1 MRVVHCI
8 TGLSGDGAQRM
19 LLRLVIQLQK
29 RSVDN
34 LVISLSKR
42 EALAYDFE
50 QQGIPVH
57 SLGMQH
63 PSQIVGGLAQLG
75 ALMRAIAPDVLQGWM
90 YHANL
95 AVSSVAPFL
104 RTKPPVVW
112 NIRRGMDDYAE
123 RKFSTRAVVRAN
135 AMLSARA
142 CRIVYCTQESRE
154 QHESFGFASPH
165 GIVIGNGFDTTIFA
179 PHAEKRRAVRVRY
192 GIADHEILIGNIG
205 RDDHAKGRSFL
216 FEAFGRLLQR
226 VPHAR
231 LLLVGRG
238 MEESNRELRGALVA
252 SRIAAHVILVGEYS
266 PISELYPAMDIL
278 CSASVAEG
286 FPNVI
291 AEAMASGVPC
301 VATDTGNTKALVEG
315 VGIVVSSRSGTCLA
329 EGLTAMCD
337 EGDDRRRARGLLA
350 RERLKTAHSLTR
362 VVDDYESLYARVAE
376 RDLVLNPLHEEHIQP
391 SF

>member
-1 MRVVHCI
+1 
-8 TGLSGDGAQRM
+8 
-19 LLRLVIQLQK
+19 
-29 RSVDN
+29 
-34 LVISLSKR
+34 
-42 EALAYDFE
+42 
-50 QQGIPVH
+50 
-57 SLGMQH
+57 
-63 PSQIVGGLAQLG
+63 
-75 ALMRAIAPDVLQGWM
+75 
-90 YHANL
+90 
-95 AVSSVAPFL
+95 
-104 RTKPPVVW
+104 
-112 NIRRGMDDYAE
+112 
-123 RKFSTRAVVRAN
+123 
-135 AMLSARA
+135 
-142 CRIVYCTQESRE
+142 
-154 QHESFGFASPH
+154 
-165 GIVIGNGFDTTIFA
+165 
-179 PHAEKRRAVRVRY
+179 
-192 GIADHEILIGNIG
+192 
-205 RDDHAKGRSFL
+205 
-216 FEAFGRLLQR
+216 
-226 VPHAR
+226 
-231 LLLVGRG
+231 